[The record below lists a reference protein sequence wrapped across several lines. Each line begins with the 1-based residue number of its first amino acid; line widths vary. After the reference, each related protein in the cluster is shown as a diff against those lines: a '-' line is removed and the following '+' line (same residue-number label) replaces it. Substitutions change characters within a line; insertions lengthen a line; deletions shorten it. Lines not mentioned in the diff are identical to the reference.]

1 MTSRFVA
8 TVGGGSGG
16 GDGGG
21 DGGVENGKGGCGTG
35 TWYGY
40 VVRVRGAGT
49 WPRQSCSQLRLRGY
63 TDTLSKLYIQFL
75 GQASGKRLAS
85 RSVFGQGLTE
95 M

>member
-49 WPRQSCSQLRLRGY
+49 WCGYVAASVVLAAALERVYGYPLKTVYTVPGTSVRQTAR
-63 TDTLSKLYIQFL
+63 
-75 GQASGKRLAS
+75 
-85 RSVFGQGLTE
+85 
-95 M
+95 